1 MAAIPVLY
9 FRILYQIQENVSF
22 QFPVRKKR
30 QPTGQALRFLRSLCC
45 CLISTVLF

>member
-22 QFPVRKKR
+22 QFPVSKKK
-30 QPTGQALRFLRSLCC
+30 QPTGQALRFLSFCC